1 MEKNELN
8 ELEDSAI
15 KPHHRLKEI
24 TGKDQYL
31 QIRQVLDI
39 IFMMG
44 PINGF
49 CIFYFSNQLT
59 GTVII
64 LAAMVFKIAECAFR
78 FFR

>member
-31 QIRQVLDI
+31 HIRQIL
-39 IFMMG
+39 
-44 PINGF
+44 N
-49 CIFYFSNQLT
+49 
-59 GTVII
+59 II
-64 LAAMVFKIAECAFR
+64 L
-78 FFR
+78 